1 MRLADMF
8 PHDVA
13 GWITLAIALLS
24 AFLGW
29 LNRKA
34 TTNSQNSNSPA
45 SSRPTDRREG

>member
-29 LNRKA
+29 LNRKP
-34 TTNSQNSNSPA
+34 TTNSQNLNGRSQSP
-45 SSRPTDRREG
+45 PTGRREG